1 MDQNAKLTKVMCET
15 ARMGAEAVS
24 MLLNKTD
31 DEGMRETMLS
41 QKAMYEKF
49 DREGEKMLKQ
59 AGQHVKKQGPLARAG
74 TWMGIQMDTMMDNTP
89 SHLADM
95 LIQGSTMG
103 VIEITRAKSENPE
116 ADGKAVELADQYL
129 KEENENIERLK
140 KYL

>member
-49 DREGEKMLKQ
+49 DREGEQMLRE
-59 AGQHVKKQGPLARAG
+59 AGQRTKKQGPLARAG
-74 TWMGIQMDTMMDNTP
+74 TWMGIQMDTIMDNTP

-116 ADGKAVELADQYL
+116 ADGEAVRLADAYL
-129 KEENENIERLK
+129 KEENENIEKLK

>member
-49 DREGEKMLKQ
+49 DREGEKMLTD
-59 AGQHVKKQGPLARAG
+59 AGQRIKKQGPLARAG
-74 TWMGIQMDTMMDNTP
+74 TWMGIQMDTMIDNSP

-116 ADGKAVELADQYL
+116 ADGEAVRLADAYL
-129 KEENENIERLK
+129 TEENENIEKLK

>member
-116 ADGKAVELADQYL
+116 ADGEAVRLADAYL
-129 KEENENIERLK
+129 KEENDNIEKLK

>member
-103 VIEITRAKSENPE
+103 VIEITRAKSENPDAE
-116 ADGKAVELADQYL
+116 GQAVRLADDYL
-129 KEENENIERLK
+129 KEENANIENLK
-140 KYL
+140 KFL

>member
-1 MDQNAKLTKVMCET
+1 MNQSANLTKTMCET

-49 DREGEKMLKQ
+49 DREGEKMLTE
-59 AGQHVKKQGPLARAG
+59 AGHHVKKQGPLARAG
-74 TWMGIQMDTMMDNTP
+74 TWMGIQMDTMMDNTA

-103 VIEITRAKSENPE
+103 VIEITRAKSENPQ
-116 ADGKAVELADQYL
+116 ADGKSVDLANRYL
-129 KEENENIERLK
+129 KEENENIEKLK

>member
-1 MDQNAKLTKVMCET
+1 MNHSAKLTKVMCET
-15 ARMGAEAVS
+15 ARMGAEAVG
-24 MLLNKTD
+24 MLLSKTD

-49 DREGEKMLKQ
+49 DREGEKMLKE
-59 AGQHVKKQGPLARAG
+59 AGHRVKKQGPLARAG

-116 ADGKAVELADQYL
+116 ADDEAVKLADAYL
-129 KEENENIERLK
+129 KEENDNIDMLK

>member
-116 ADGKAVELADQYL
+116 ADGEAVRLADAYL
-129 KEENENIERLK
+129 EEENDNIEKLK

>member
-74 TWMGIQMDTMMDNTP
+74 TWMGIQMDTMIDNSP

-116 ADGKAVELADQYL
+116 ADGEAVRLADAYL
-129 KEENENIERLK
+129 TEENENIEKLK

>member
-1 MDQNAKLTKVMCET
+1 MNQSARLVKSMCET
-15 ARMGAEAVS
+15 ARMGAEAIG
-24 MLLNKTD
+24 MLVGKTD

-49 DREGEKMLKQ
+49 DREGERILKS
-59 AGQHVKKQGPLARAG
+59 AGESIKSQGPLARAG

-103 VIEITRAKSENPE
+103 VIEITRARSENPNADEE
-116 ADGKAVELADQYL
+116 ARNLTSEYL
-129 KEENENIERLK
+129 KTENENIERLK
-140 KYL
+140 GYL

>member
-116 ADGKAVELADQYL
+116 ADGEAVRLADAYL
-129 KEENENIERLK
+129 KEENDNIEKFK

>member
-31 DEGMRETMLS
+31 DEGMRQTMLS

-49 DREGEKMLKQ
+49 DREGEQILHK
-59 AGQHVKKQGPLARAG
+59 AGQRVKKQGPLARAG
-74 TWMGIQMDTMMDNTP
+74 TWMGIQMDTMMDNTS

-116 ADGKAVELADQYL
+116 ANGEAVRLADAYL
-129 KEENENIERLK
+129 EEENNNIEKLK

>member
-24 MLLNKTD
+24 MLLGKTD

-49 DREGEKMLKQ
+49 DREGEKMLKA

-74 TWMGIQMDTMMDNTP
+74 TWMGIQMDTMMDSTP

-116 ADGKAVELADQYL
+116 ADGEAVRLADAYL
-129 KEENENIERLK
+129 KEENDNIEKLK